1 MFSVDRQSF
10 QSLSALA
17 LFTFAFLGSE
27 FFFDSRIGL
36 LISAEGVVGAQA
48 MILGASVVGFLAYA
62 PISKLAGGRR
72 ALRAVEAIGAIAALV
87 TIAVAESALAMQI
100 AGCIGFFLLG
110 SLGAEAHWSMARAF
124 EGSPSLAK
132 GAGAAYAAGILLQFL
147 SNQFVPAGM
156 ADAAVLCVGIAALAV
171 FAAAGE
177 RDDESA
183 GQKGN
188 RATCEHAG
196 GAVATESSG
205 QISRQEQSIRASL
218 VALTKKARPEQAD
231 AGSPDRVGRPNQT
244 ARLEHTTGMQQP
256 DQANRSGQANAS
268 APQQTTPGGAK
279 NAIRAVWLLALVV
292 LLACMFSTLDN
303 VVTLANAQGSISVE
317 TWPRLFLAASGLAAG
332 VLFDIRERRY
342 MGFIMF
348 AVTVLSTI
356 SILAVEAG
364 ASPVIGLIVFY
375 LSSGFF
381 VTFFTTTFL
390 QLAPRMRTPQLWAG
404 MGRAANNLCA
414 FTVSGVSMMLTQSS
428 IAAVMIASLI
438 LFVLVSVAFVGAG
451 LFRLPSTVGEREAIQ
466 AGLAA
471 AAAPTL
477 EEVQAEFVSRSG
489 LTPREEEVLRAV
501 TADERPLKQ
510 VADDLGIS
518 LRMVQR
524 HLTSIYSKTDT
535 QTRAGLTRAF
545 FGK

>member
-1 MFSVDRQSF
+1 MFSVDRKSF

-48 MILGASVVGFLAYA
+48 MILGASVVGFLSYA

-72 ALRAVEAIGAIAALV
+72 ALRAVEAVGAIAALV
-87 TIAVAESALAMQI
+87 TIAAAESALAMQI
-100 AGCIGFFLLG
+100 AGCITFFLLG

-147 SNQFVPAGM
+147 SNQFVPASM
-156 ADAAVLCVGIAALAV
+156 ADAAVLCVGVAALAV

-177 RDDESA
+177 CNDETA
-183 GQKGN
+183 GQ
-188 RATCEHAG
+188 AA
-196 GAVATESSG
+196 ADSS
-205 QISRQEQSIRASL
+205 QQSA
-218 VALTKKARPEQAD
+218 
-231 AGSPDRVGRPNQT
+231 
-244 ARLEHTTGMQQP
+244 
-256 DQANRSGQANAS
+256 
-268 APQQTTPGGAK
+268 PGGAK
-279 NAIRAVWLLALVV
+279 TAIRAVWLLALVV

-342 MGFIMF
+342 TGFIMF

-356 SILAVEAG
+356 SILAAEAG

-375 LSSGFF
+375 VSSGFF

-390 QLAPRMRTPQLWAG
+390 QLAPRMHTPQLWAG

-414 FTVSGVSMMLTQSS
+414 FTVSGVSMMLTQSG

-477 EEVQAEFVSRSG
+477 EEVQAEFISRSG

>member
-1 MFSVDRQSF
+1 MFSVDRQSL

-62 PISKLAGGRR
+62 LISKLAGGRR
-72 ALRAVEAIGAIAALV
+72 ALRAIEAVGAIAALV
-87 TIAVAESALAMQI
+87 AIAVAESAFAMQI
-100 AGCIGFFLLG
+100 AGCVAFFLLG

-156 ADAAVLCVGIAALAV
+156 ADAAVLCVGVAALAA

-177 RDDESA
+177 QGCETA
-183 GQKGN
+183 GQK
-188 RATCEHAG
+188 
-196 GAVATESSG
+196 
-205 QISRQEQSIRASL
+205 Q
-218 VALTKKARPEQAD
+218 
-231 AGSPDRVGRPNQT
+231 
-244 ARLEHTTGMQQP
+244 
-256 DQANRSGQANAS
+256 QANAGPS
-268 APQQTTPGGAK
+268 QQATPGAAK
-279 NAIRAVWLLALVV
+279 PAIRAVWLLALVV

-332 VLFDIRERRY
+332 ALFDIRERRY

-375 LSSGFF
+375 VSSGFF

-414 FTVSGVSMMLTQSS
+414 FTVSGVSMMLTQSG

-477 EEVQAEFVSRSG
+477 EEMQAEFISRSG

-524 HLTSIYSKTDT
+524 HLTNIYSKTDT

>member
-1 MFSVDRQSF
+1 MFSVDRKSF

-62 PISKLAGGRR
+62 PISKLAGGRC
-72 ALRAVEAIGAIAALV
+72 ALRAVEAVGAIAALV
-87 TIAVAESALAMQI
+87 TIAVAESTLAMQI
-100 AGCIGFFLLG
+100 AGCIAFFLLG

-147 SNQFVPAGM
+147 SNQFVPASM
-156 ADAAVLCVGIAALAV
+156 ADAAVLCVGVAALAV

-177 RDDESA
+177 CNDETA
-183 GQKGN
+183 GQ
-188 RATCEHAG
+188 AA
-196 GAVATESSG
+196 ADSS
-205 QISRQEQSIRASL
+205 QQSA
-218 VALTKKARPEQAD
+218 
-231 AGSPDRVGRPNQT
+231 
-244 ARLEHTTGMQQP
+244 
-256 DQANRSGQANAS
+256 
-268 APQQTTPGGAK
+268 PGGAK
-279 NAIRAVWLLALVV
+279 TAIRAVWLLALVV

-332 VLFDIRERRY
+332 VLFDVRERRY

-414 FTVSGVSMMLTQSS
+414 FTVSGVSMMLTQSG

-471 AAAPTL
+471 AAAPTP
-477 EEVQAEFVSRSG
+477 EEVQAEFISRSG

-524 HLTSIYSKTDT
+524 HLTNIYSKTDT

>member
-36 LISAEGVVGAQA
+36 FISAEGVVGAQA

-72 ALRAVEAIGAIAALV
+72 ALRAVEAVGAIAALV
-87 TIAVAESALAMQI
+87 TITVAESALAMQI
-100 AGCIGFFLLG
+100 TGCIAFFLLG

-156 ADAAVLCVGIAALAV
+156 ADAAVLCVGVTALAV

-177 RDDESA
+177 RDGESA
-183 GQKGN
+183 GQKCDKTPG
-188 RATCEHAG
+188 EHAG
-196 GAVATESSG
+196 GPVAPESSG
-205 QISRQEQSIRASL
+205 RI
-218 VALTKKARPEQAD
+218 TRPEQAD
-231 AGSPDRVGRPNQT
+231 AGSSRQAAPDSVKT
-244 ARLEHTTGMQQP
+244 ATC
-256 DQANRSGQANAS
+256 
-268 APQQTTPGGAK
+268 
-279 NAIRAVWLLALVV
+279 AVWLLALVV

-332 VLFDIRERRY
+332 ALFDIRERRY

-390 QLAPRMRTPQLWAG
+390 QLAPHMRTPQLWAG

-414 FTVSGVSMMLTQSS
+414 FTVSGVSMMLTQSG

-451 LFRLPSTVGEREAIQ
+451 LFRLPSTVGEREAIK

-477 EEVQAEFVSRSG
+477 EEMQAEFISRSG

-524 HLTSIYSKTDT
+524 HLTNIYGKTDT

>member
-1 MFSVDRQSF
+1 MFSVDRKSF

-48 MILGASVVGFLAYA
+48 MILGASVVGFLSYA

-72 ALRAVEAIGAIAALV
+72 ALRAVEAVGAIAALV
-87 TIAVAESALAMQI
+87 TIAAAESALAMQI
-100 AGCIGFFLLG
+100 AGCITFFLLG

-147 SNQFVPAGM
+147 SNQFVPASM
-156 ADAAVLCVGIAALAV
+156 ADAAVLCVGVAALAV

-177 RDDESA
+177 CNDETA
-183 GQKGN
+183 GQ
-188 RATCEHAG
+188 AA
-196 GAVATESSG
+196 ADSS
-205 QISRQEQSIRASL
+205 QQSA
-218 VALTKKARPEQAD
+218 
-231 AGSPDRVGRPNQT
+231 
-244 ARLEHTTGMQQP
+244 
-256 DQANRSGQANAS
+256 
-268 APQQTTPGGAK
+268 PGGAK
-279 NAIRAVWLLALVV
+279 TAIRAVWLLALVV

-342 MGFIMF
+342 TGFIMF

-375 LSSGFF
+375 VSSGFF

-414 FTVSGVSMMLTQSS
+414 FTVSGVSMMLTQSG

-438 LFVLVSVAFVGAG
+438 LFVLVSVAFIGAG

-471 AAAPTL
+471 AAAPTP
-477 EEVQAEFVSRSG
+477 EEVQAEFISRSG

-535 QTRAGLTRAF
+535 QTRAGLTSAF

>member
-27 FFFDSRIGL
+27 FFFDSQIGL
-36 LISAEGVVGAQA
+36 FISAEGVVGAQA

-72 ALRAVEAIGAIAALV
+72 ALRAVEAVGAIAALV
-87 TIAVAESALAMQI
+87 TITVAESALAMQI
-100 AGCIGFFLLG
+100 TGCIAFFLLG

-156 ADAAVLCVGIAALAV
+156 ADAAVLCVGVAALAV

-177 RDDESA
+177 RDGESA
-183 GQKGN
+183 GQKCDKTPG
-188 RATCEHAG
+188 EHAG
-196 GAVATESSG
+196 GPVAPESSG
-205 QISRQEQSIRASL
+205 RI
-218 VALTKKARPEQAD
+218 TRPEQAD
-231 AGSPDRVGRPNQT
+231 AGSSRQAAPDSVKT
-244 ARLEHTTGMQQP
+244 ATC
-256 DQANRSGQANAS
+256 
-268 APQQTTPGGAK
+268 
-279 NAIRAVWLLALVV
+279 AVWLLALVV

-332 VLFDIRERRY
+332 ALFDIRERRY

-348 AVTVLSTI
+348 AATVLSTI

-390 QLAPRMRTPQLWAG
+390 QLAPHMRTPQLWAG

-414 FTVSGVSMMLTQSS
+414 FTVSGVSMMLTQSG

-451 LFRLPSTVGEREAIQ
+451 LFRLPSTVGEREAIK

-471 AAAPTL
+471 AAAPTV
-477 EEVQAEFVSRSG
+477 EEMQAEFISRSG

>member
-1 MFSVDRQSF
+1 MFSVDKQSL

-62 PISKLAGGRR
+62 LISKLAGGRR
-72 ALRAVEAIGAIAALV
+72 ALRAIEAVGAIAALV
-87 TIAVAESALAMQI
+87 TIAVAESAFAMQI
-100 AGCIGFFLLG
+100 AGCVAFFLLG

-124 EGSPSLAK
+124 KGSPSLAK

-156 ADAAVLCVGIAALAV
+156 ADAAVLCVGVAALAA

-177 RDDESA
+177 QGCETA
-183 GQKGN
+183 GQK
-188 RATCEHAG
+188 
-196 GAVATESSG
+196 
-205 QISRQEQSIRASL
+205 Q
-218 VALTKKARPEQAD
+218 
-231 AGSPDRVGRPNQT
+231 
-244 ARLEHTTGMQQP
+244 
-256 DQANRSGQANAS
+256 QANAGPS
-268 APQQTTPGGAK
+268 QQATPGGAK
-279 NAIRAVWLLALVV
+279 PAIRAVWLLALVV

-332 VLFDIRERRY
+332 ALFDIRERRY

-375 LSSGFF
+375 VSSGFF

-414 FTVSGVSMMLTQSS
+414 FTVSGVSMMLTQSG

-451 LFRLPSTVGEREAIQ
+451 LFRLPSTVGEREAIK

-477 EEVQAEFVSRSG
+477 EEMQAEFISRSG

-524 HLTSIYSKTDT
+524 HLTNIYSKTDT

>member
-27 FFFDSRIGL
+27 FFFDSQIGL
-36 LISAEGVVGAQA
+36 FISAEGVVGAQA

-72 ALRAVEAIGAIAALV
+72 ALRAVEAVGAIAALV
-87 TIAVAESALAMQI
+87 TITVAESALAMQI
-100 AGCIGFFLLG
+100 TGCIAFFLLG

-156 ADAAVLCVGIAALAV
+156 ADAAVLCVGVAALAV

-177 RDDESA
+177 RDGESA
-183 GQKGN
+183 GQKCDKTPG
-188 RATCEHAG
+188 EHAG
-196 GAVATESSG
+196 GPVAPESSG
-205 QISRQEQSIRASL
+205 RI
-218 VALTKKARPEQAD
+218 TRPEQAD
-231 AGSPDRVGRPNQT
+231 AGSSRQAAPDSVKT
-244 ARLEHTTGMQQP
+244 ATC
-256 DQANRSGQANAS
+256 
-268 APQQTTPGGAK
+268 
-279 NAIRAVWLLALVV
+279 AVWLLALVV

-414 FTVSGVSMMLTQSS
+414 FTVSGVSMMLTQSG

-477 EEVQAEFVSRSG
+477 EEVQAEFISRSG

-501 TADERPLKQ
+501 AADERPLKQ

>member
-1 MFSVDRQSF
+1 MFSVDRKSF

-48 MILGASVVGFLAYA
+48 MILGASVVGFLSYA

-72 ALRAVEAIGAIAALV
+72 ALRAVEAVGAIAALV
-87 TIAVAESALAMQI
+87 TIAAAESALAMQI
-100 AGCIGFFLLG
+100 AGCITFFLLG

-156 ADAAVLCVGIAALAV
+156 AGAAVLCVGVTALAV

-177 RDDESA
+177 CNDETA
-183 GQKGN
+183 GQ
-188 RATCEHAG
+188 AA
-196 GAVATESSG
+196 ADSS
-205 QISRQEQSIRASL
+205 QQSA
-218 VALTKKARPEQAD
+218 
-231 AGSPDRVGRPNQT
+231 
-244 ARLEHTTGMQQP
+244 
-256 DQANRSGQANAS
+256 
-268 APQQTTPGGAK
+268 PGGAK
-279 NAIRAVWLLALVV
+279 TAIRAVWLLALVV

-364 ASPVIGLIVFY
+364 ASPMTGLIVFY
-375 LSSGFF
+375 VSSGFF

-414 FTVSGVSMMLTQSS
+414 FTVSGVSMMLTQSG

-438 LFVLVSVAFVGAG
+438 LFVLVSVAFIGAG

-466 AGLAA
+466 AGLAG
-471 AAAPTL
+471 AAAPTP
-477 EEVQAEFVSRSG
+477 EEVQAEFISRSG

-535 QTRAGLTRAF
+535 QTRVGLTRAF

>member
-100 AGCIGFFLLG
+100 AGCIAFFLLG

-156 ADAAVLCVGIAALAV
+156 ADAAVLCVGVAALAV

-177 RDDESA
+177 RDDESV
-183 GQKGN
+183 GQ
-188 RATCEHAG
+188 T
-196 GAVATESSG
+196 T
-205 QISRQEQSIRASL
+205 
-218 VALTKKARPEQAD
+218 AD
-231 AGSPDRVGRPNQT
+231 S
-244 ARLEHTTGMQQP
+244 
-256 DQANRSGQANAS
+256 
-268 APQQTTPGGAK
+268 PQQATPDAAK
-279 NAIRAVWLLALVV
+279 PAIRAVWLLALVV

-414 FTVSGVSMMLTQSS
+414 FTVSGVSMMLTQSG

-438 LFVLVSVAFVGAG
+438 LFVLVSVAFIGAG

-471 AAAPTL
+471 AAAPTT
-477 EEVQAEFVSRSG
+477 EEAQAEFISRSG

-524 HLTSIYSKTDT
+524 HLTSIYSKTNT

>member
-48 MILGASVVGFLAYA
+48 MILGASVVGFLSYA

-72 ALRAVEAIGAIAALV
+72 ALRAVEAVGAIAALV
-87 TIAVAESALAMQI
+87 TIAAAESALAMQI
-100 AGCIGFFLLG
+100 AGCITFFLLG

-147 SNQFVPAGM
+147 SNQFVPASM
-156 ADAAVLCVGIAALAV
+156 ADAAVLCVGVAALAV

-177 RDDESA
+177 CNDETA
-183 GQKGN
+183 GQ
-188 RATCEHAG
+188 AA
-196 GAVATESSG
+196 ADSS
-205 QISRQEQSIRASL
+205 QQSA
-218 VALTKKARPEQAD
+218 
-231 AGSPDRVGRPNQT
+231 
-244 ARLEHTTGMQQP
+244 
-256 DQANRSGQANAS
+256 
-268 APQQTTPGGAK
+268 PGGAK
-279 NAIRAVWLLALVV
+279 TAIRAVWLLALVV

-375 LSSGFF
+375 VSSGFF

-390 QLAPRMRTPQLWAG
+390 QLAPRMHTPQLWAG

-414 FTVSGVSMMLTQSS
+414 FTVSGVSMMLTQSG

-477 EEVQAEFVSRSG
+477 EEVQAEFISRSG

>member
-27 FFFDSRIGL
+27 FFFDSQIGL
-36 LISAEGVVGAQA
+36 LISAEGVVSAQA

-62 PISKLAGGRR
+62 PISKLAGARR

-87 TIAVAESALAMQI
+87 TIAVAESALAIQI
-100 AGCIGFFLLG
+100 AGCIAFFLLG

-177 RDDESA
+177 RDGESA
-183 GQKGN
+183 GQKSD
-188 RATCEHAG
+188 RATGEHAG
-196 GAVATESSG
+196 GTAAAESSG
-205 QISRQEQSIRASL
+205 QITRQEQSIRASL
-218 VALTKKARPEQAD
+218 ATLTKKARPGQAD
-231 AGSPDRVGRPNQT
+231 AGS
-244 ARLEHTTGMQQP
+244 QQ
-256 DQANRSGQANAS
+256 S
-268 APQQTTPGGAK
+268 APGGAK
-279 NAIRAVWLLALVV
+279 TAIRAVWLLALVV

-375 LSSGFF
+375 VSSGFF
-381 VTFFTTTFL
+381 VTFFTATFL
-390 QLAPRMRTPQLWAG
+390 QLAPRMHTPQLWAG

-414 FTVSGVSMMLTQSS
+414 FTVSGVSMMLTQSG

-438 LFVLVSVAFVGAG
+438 LFVLVSVAFIGAG
-451 LFRLPSTVGEREAIQ
+451 LFRLPSTVGEREAIK

-477 EEVQAEFVSRSG
+477 EEVQAKFISRSG

>member
-27 FFFDSRIGL
+27 FFFDSQIGL

-72 ALRAVEAIGAIAALV
+72 AFRAIEAVGAIAALV
-87 TIAVAESALAMQI
+87 TIAIAESAFAMQI
-100 AGCIGFFLLG
+100 AGCIAFFLLG

-132 GAGAAYAAGILLQFL
+132 GAGAAYATGILLQFL

-156 ADAAVLCVGIAALAV
+156 ADAAVLCVGVAALAV

-177 RDDESA
+177 CSDETA
-183 GQKGN
+183 GQ
-188 RATCEHAG
+188 AA
-196 GAVATESSG
+196 ADSS
-205 QISRQEQSIRASL
+205 QQSA
-218 VALTKKARPEQAD
+218 
-231 AGSPDRVGRPNQT
+231 
-244 ARLEHTTGMQQP
+244 
-256 DQANRSGQANAS
+256 
-268 APQQTTPGGAK
+268 PGGAK
-279 NAIRAVWLLALVV
+279 TAIRAVWLLALVV

-375 LSSGFF
+375 VSSGFF

-414 FTVSGVSMMLTQSS
+414 FTVSGVSMMLTQSG

-438 LFVLVSVAFVGAG
+438 LFVLVSVAFIGAG

-471 AAAPTL
+471 AAAPTP
-477 EEVQAEFVSRSG
+477 EEVQAEFISRSG

-524 HLTSIYSKTDT
+524 HLTNIYSKTDT

>member
-48 MILGASVVGFLAYA
+48 MILGASVVGFLTYA

-72 ALRAVEAIGAIAALV
+72 ALRAVEAVGAIAALI
-87 TIAVAESALAMQI
+87 TIAAAESALAMQI
-100 AGCIGFFLLG
+100 AGCIAFFLLG

-147 SNQFVPAGM
+147 SNQFVSAGI
-156 ADAAVLCVGIAALAV
+156 AGAAVLCIGVAALAV

-177 RDDESA
+177 CGEETA
-183 GQKGN
+183 GQKSDG
-188 RATCEHAG
+188 TTGEHAG
-196 GAVATESSG
+196 GPVATESSG
-205 QISRQEQSIRASL
+205 QITRQEQSIRTSL
-218 VALTKKARPEQAD
+218 AALTKKAHPEQTD
-231 AGSPDRVGRPNQT
+231 TGS
-244 ARLEHTTGMQQP
+244 QQ
-256 DQANRSGQANAS
+256 S
-268 APQQTTPGGAK
+268 APGGAK
-279 NAIRAVWLLALVV
+279 TAIRAVWLLVLVV

-342 MGFIMF
+342 MGFVMF

-375 LSSGFF
+375 VSSGFF

-414 FTVSGVSMMLTQSS
+414 FTVSGFSMMLTQSG

-438 LFVLVSVAFVGAG
+438 LFVLVSVVFVGAG

-477 EEVQAEFVSRSG
+477 EEVQAEFISRSG

>member
-36 LISAEGVVGAQA
+36 FISAEGVVGAQA

-62 PISKLAGGRR
+62 PISKLTGGRR
-72 ALRAVEAIGAIAALV
+72 AFRAIEAVGAIAALV
-87 TIAVAESALAMQI
+87 TIAVAESAFAMQI
-100 AGCIGFFLLG
+100 AGCIAFFLLG

-132 GAGAAYAAGILLQFL
+132 GAAAAYAAGILLQFL
-147 SNQFVPAGM
+147 SNQFVHAGM
-156 ADAAVLCVGIAALAV
+156 ASAAVLCVGVAALAV

-177 RDDESA
+177 RDGESA
-183 GQKGN
+183 GQKSDG
-188 RATCEHAG
+188 TTGEHAG
-196 GAVATESSG
+196 GPVAPESSG
-205 QISRQEQSIRASL
+205 RITRQ
-218 VALTKKARPEQAD
+218 EQAD
-231 AGSPDRVGRPNQT
+231 AGSSRQAAPDSVKT
-244 ARLEHTTGMQQP
+244 ATC
-256 DQANRSGQANAS
+256 
-268 APQQTTPGGAK
+268 
-279 NAIRAVWLLALVV
+279 AVWLLALVV

-356 SILAVEAG
+356 SIQAIEAG

-375 LSSGFF
+375 VSSGFF

-390 QLAPRMRTPQLWAG
+390 QLAPRMHTPQLWAG

-414 FTVSGVSMMLTQSS
+414 FTVSGVSMMLTQSG

-477 EEVQAEFVSRSG
+477 EEVQAEFISRSG

-510 VADDLGIS
+510 VVDDLGIS

>member
-1 MFSVDRQSF
+1 MFSVDRQSL

-62 PISKLAGGRR
+62 LISKLAGGRR
-72 ALRAVEAIGAIAALV
+72 ALRAIEAVGAIAALV
-87 TIAVAESALAMQI
+87 TIAVAESAFAMQI
-100 AGCIGFFLLG
+100 AGCVAFFLLG

-156 ADAAVLCVGIAALAV
+156 ADAAVLCVGVAALAA

-177 RDDESA
+177 QGCETA
-183 GQKGN
+183 GQK
-188 RATCEHAG
+188 
-196 GAVATESSG
+196 
-205 QISRQEQSIRASL
+205 Q
-218 VALTKKARPEQAD
+218 
-231 AGSPDRVGRPNQT
+231 
-244 ARLEHTTGMQQP
+244 
-256 DQANRSGQANAS
+256 QANAGPS
-268 APQQTTPGGAK
+268 QQATPGAAK
-279 NAIRAVWLLALVV
+279 PAIRAVWLLALVV

-332 VLFDIRERRY
+332 ALFDIRERRY

-375 LSSGFF
+375 VSSGFF

-414 FTVSGVSMMLTQSS
+414 FTVSGVSMMLTQSG

-477 EEVQAEFVSRSG
+477 EEMQADFISRSG

-524 HLTSIYSKTDT
+524 HLTNIYSKTDT

>member
-62 PISKLAGGRR
+62 PISKLAGGRC
-72 ALRAVEAIGAIAALV
+72 ALRAVEAVGAIAALV
-87 TIAVAESALAMQI
+87 TIAVAESTLAMQI
-100 AGCIGFFLLG
+100 AGCIAFFLLG

-147 SNQFVPAGM
+147 SNQFVPASM
-156 ADAAVLCVGIAALAV
+156 ADAAVLCVGVAALAV

-177 RDDESA
+177 CNDETA
-183 GQKGN
+183 GQ
-188 RATCEHAG
+188 AA
-196 GAVATESSG
+196 ADSS
-205 QISRQEQSIRASL
+205 QQSA
-218 VALTKKARPEQAD
+218 
-231 AGSPDRVGRPNQT
+231 
-244 ARLEHTTGMQQP
+244 
-256 DQANRSGQANAS
+256 
-268 APQQTTPGGAK
+268 PGGAK
-279 NAIRAVWLLALVV
+279 TAIRAVWLLALVV

-342 MGFIMF
+342 TGFIMF

-375 LSSGFF
+375 VSSGFF

-414 FTVSGVSMMLTQSS
+414 FTVSGVSMMLTQSG

-438 LFVLVSVAFVGAG
+438 LFVLVSVAFIGAG

-471 AAAPTL
+471 AAAPTP
-477 EEVQAEFVSRSG
+477 EEVQAEFISRSG

>member
-10 QSLSALA
+10 QSLFALA

-72 ALRAVEAIGAIAALV
+72 ALRAVEAVGAIAALV
-87 TIAVAESALAMQI
+87 TITVAESALAMQI
-100 AGCIGFFLLG
+100 TGCIAFFLLG

-147 SNQFVPAGM
+147 SNQFVPAGI
-156 ADAAVLCVGIAALAV
+156 ADAAVLCIGVAALAV

-177 RDDESA
+177 RDSESA
-183 GQKGN
+183 GQKCDKTPG
-188 RATCEHAG
+188 EHAG
-196 GAVATESSG
+196 GPVAPESSG
-205 QISRQEQSIRASL
+205 RI
-218 VALTKKARPEQAD
+218 TRPEQAD
-231 AGSPDRVGRPNQT
+231 AGSSRQATPDS
-244 ARLEHTTGMQQP
+244 AKTT
-256 DQANRSGQANAS
+256 
-268 APQQTTPGGAK
+268 TC
-279 NAIRAVWLLALVV
+279 AVWLLALVM

-414 FTVSGVSMMLTQSS
+414 FTVSGVSMMLTQSG
-428 IAAVMIASLI
+428 IAAVMIVSLI

-451 LFRLPSTVGEREAIQ
+451 LFRLPSTDGERKAIQ

-471 AAAPTL
+471 AAAPTP
-477 EEVQAEFVSRSG
+477 EEMQAEFISRSG

-524 HLTSIYSKTDT
+524 HLTNIYSKTDT

>member
-1 MFSVDRQSF
+1 MFSVDRKSF

-48 MILGASVVGFLAYA
+48 MILGASVVGFLSYA

-72 ALRAVEAIGAIAALV
+72 ALRAVEAVGAIAALV
-87 TIAVAESALAMQI
+87 TIAAAESALAMQI
-100 AGCIGFFLLG
+100 AGCITFFLLG

-147 SNQFVPAGM
+147 SNQFVPASM
-156 ADAAVLCVGIAALAV
+156 ADAAVLCVGVAALAV

-177 RDDESA
+177 CNDETA
-183 GQKGN
+183 GQKGD
-188 RATCEHAG
+188 TTTGEHAG
-196 GAVATESSG
+196 GTAATKSSG
-205 QISRQEQSIRASL
+205 QITRQEQSIRASL
-218 VALTKKARPEQAD
+218 AAPTKKIRPEQAAAD
-231 AGSPDRVGRPNQT
+231 S
-244 ARLEHTTGMQQP
+244 
-256 DQANRSGQANAS
+256 
-268 APQQTTPGGAK
+268 PQQTASGGAK
-279 NAIRAVWLLALVV
+279 TAIRAVWLLALVV

-375 LSSGFF
+375 VSSGFF

-414 FTVSGVSMMLTQSS
+414 FTVSGVSMMLTQSG

-438 LFVLVSVAFVGAG
+438 LFVLVSVAFIGAG

-477 EEVQAEFVSRSG
+477 EEVQAEFISRSG

-524 HLTSIYSKTDT
+524 HLTNIYSKTDT

>member
-1 MFSVDRQSF
+1 MFSVDRKSF

-48 MILGASVVGFLAYA
+48 MILGASVVGFLSYA

-72 ALRAVEAIGAIAALV
+72 ALRAVEAVGAIAALV
-87 TIAVAESALAMQI
+87 TIAAAESALAMQI
-100 AGCIGFFLLG
+100 AGCITFFLLG

-147 SNQFVPAGM
+147 SNQFVPASM
-156 ADAAVLCVGIAALAV
+156 ADAAVLCVGVAALAV

-177 RDDESA
+177 CNDETA
-183 GQKGN
+183 GQ
-188 RATCEHAG
+188 AA
-196 GAVATESSG
+196 ADSS
-205 QISRQEQSIRASL
+205 QQSA
-218 VALTKKARPEQAD
+218 
-231 AGSPDRVGRPNQT
+231 
-244 ARLEHTTGMQQP
+244 
-256 DQANRSGQANAS
+256 
-268 APQQTTPGGAK
+268 PGGAK
-279 NAIRAVWLLALVV
+279 TAIRAVWLLALVV

-342 MGFIMF
+342 TGFIMF

-375 LSSGFF
+375 VSSGFF

-390 QLAPRMRTPQLWAG
+390 QLAPRMHTPQLWAG

-414 FTVSGVSMMLTQSS
+414 FTVSGVSMMLTQSG

-438 LFVLVSVAFVGAG
+438 LFVLVSVAFIGAG

-471 AAAPTL
+471 AAAPTP
-477 EEVQAEFVSRSG
+477 EEVQAEFISRSG

>member
-48 MILGASVVGFLAYA
+48 MILGASVVGFLSYA

-72 ALRAVEAIGAIAALV
+72 ALRAVEAVGAIAALV
-87 TIAVAESALAMQI
+87 TIAAAESALAMQI
-100 AGCIGFFLLG
+100 AGCITFFLLG

-147 SNQFVPAGM
+147 SNQFVPASM
-156 ADAAVLCVGIAALAV
+156 ADAAVLCVGVAALAV

-177 RDDESA
+177 CNDETA
-183 GQKGN
+183 GQ
-188 RATCEHAG
+188 AA
-196 GAVATESSG
+196 ADSS
-205 QISRQEQSIRASL
+205 QQSA
-218 VALTKKARPEQAD
+218 
-231 AGSPDRVGRPNQT
+231 
-244 ARLEHTTGMQQP
+244 
-256 DQANRSGQANAS
+256 
-268 APQQTTPGGAK
+268 PGGAK
-279 NAIRAVWLLALVV
+279 TAIRAVWLLALVV

-414 FTVSGVSMMLTQSS
+414 FTVSGVSMMLTQSG

-477 EEVQAEFVSRSG
+477 EEVQAEFISRSG

>member
-1 MFSVDRQSF
+1 MFSVDRQSL

-62 PISKLAGGRR
+62 LISKLAGGRR
-72 ALRAVEAIGAIAALV
+72 ALRAIEAVGAIAALV
-87 TIAVAESALAMQI
+87 TIAVAESAFAMQI
-100 AGCIGFFLLG
+100 AGCVAFFLLG
-110 SLGAEAHWSMARAF
+110 SLGAEAHWSMAHAF

-156 ADAAVLCVGIAALAV
+156 ADAAVLCVGVAALAA

-177 RDDESA
+177 QGCETA
-183 GQKGN
+183 GQNGDKP
-188 RATCEHAG
+188 AAEHADEP
-196 GAVATESSG
+196 AAPMVS
-205 QISRQEQSIRASL
+205 EQA
-218 VALTKKARPEQAD
+218 ARPEQTAAD
-231 AGSPDRVGRPNQT
+231 S
-244 ARLEHTTGMQQP
+244 P
-256 DQANRSGQANAS
+256 DQANRPSQTSAS
-268 APQQTTPGGAK
+268 TPQQAAPGGAK
-279 NAIRAVWLLALVV
+279 PAIRAVWLLALVV

-375 LSSGFF
+375 VSSGFF

-414 FTVSGVSMMLTQSS
+414 FTVSGVSMMLTQSG

-451 LFRLPSTVGEREAIQ
+451 LFRLPSTVGEREVIK

-477 EEVQAEFVSRSG
+477 EEMQAEFISRSG

-524 HLTSIYSKTDT
+524 HLTNIYSKTDT

>member
-27 FFFDSRIGL
+27 FFFDSQIGL

-72 ALRAVEAIGAIAALV
+72 ALRAVEAVGAIAALV

-100 AGCIGFFLLG
+100 AGCIAFFLLG

-147 SNQFVPAGM
+147 SNQFVPADI
-156 ADAAVLCVGIAALAV
+156 ADAAVLCIGVAALAV
-171 FAAAGE
+171 FAAARE
-177 RDDESA
+177 CDNESA
-183 GQKGN
+183 GQKCDKTPG
-188 RATCEHAG
+188 EHAG
-196 GAVATESSG
+196 GPVAPESSG
-205 QISRQEQSIRASL
+205 RITRQEQSIRASR
-218 VALTKKARPEQAD
+218 AAAD
-231 AGSPDRVGRPNQT
+231 SS
-244 ARLEHTTGMQQP
+244 QQ
-256 DQANRSGQANAS
+256 S
-268 APQQTTPGGAK
+268 APGGAK
-279 NAIRAVWLLALVV
+279 TAIRAVWLLALVV

-375 LSSGFF
+375 VSSGFF

-390 QLAPRMRTPQLWAG
+390 QLAPRMHTPQLWAG

-414 FTVSGVSMMLTQSS
+414 FTVSGVSMMLTRSG

-477 EEVQAEFVSRSG
+477 EEVQAEFISRSG

-524 HLTSIYSKTDT
+524 HLTNIYSKTDT

>member
-36 LISAEGVVGAQA
+36 FISAEGVVSAQA

-62 PISKLAGGRR
+62 LISKLAGGRR
-72 ALRAVEAIGAIAALV
+72 ALRAVEAAGAIAALI
-87 TIAVAESALAMQI
+87 TIAATESSLAMQI
-100 AGCIGFFLLG
+100 AGCIAFFLMG
-110 SLGAEAHWSMARAF
+110 SLGAEAHWSMAHAF
-124 EGSPSLAK
+124 EGSSSLAK
-132 GAGAAYAAGILLQFL
+132 GAGAAYAAGILLQFA

-156 ADAAVLCVGIAALAV
+156 TDAAVLCVGVAALAV

-177 RDDESA
+177 RNGESA
-183 GQKGN
+183 GQKAGEP
-188 RATCEHAG
+188 ATPK
-196 GAVATESSG
+196 SS
-205 QISRQEQSIRASL
+205 
-218 VALTKKARPEQAD
+218 EQAAAD
-231 AGSPDRVGRPNQT
+231 P
-244 ARLEHTTGMQQP
+244 
-256 DQANRSGQANAS
+256 
-268 APQQTTPGGAK
+268 PQQTAPGGAK
-279 NAIRAVWLLALVV
+279 TAIRAVWLLALVV

-414 FTVSGVSMMLTQSS
+414 FTVSGVSMMLTQSG

-477 EEVQAEFVSRSG
+477 EEVQAEFISRSG

-524 HLTSIYSKTDT
+524 HLTNIYSKTDT

>member
-72 ALRAVEAIGAIAALV
+72 ALRAVEAVGAIAALV

-100 AGCIGFFLLG
+100 AGCIAFFLLG
-110 SLGAEAHWSMARAF
+110 SLGAEAHWSMAHAF
-124 EGSPSLAK
+124 EGSPSLAQ

-156 ADAAVLCVGIAALAV
+156 AGAAVLCVGVAALAV

-183 GQKGN
+183 GQ
-188 RATCEHAG
+188 T
-196 GAVATESSG
+196 T
-205 QISRQEQSIRASL
+205 
-218 VALTKKARPEQAD
+218 AD
-231 AGSPDRVGRPNQT
+231 S
-244 ARLEHTTGMQQP
+244 
-256 DQANRSGQANAS
+256 
-268 APQQTTPGGAK
+268 PQQATPDAAK
-279 NAIRAVWLLALVV
+279 TAIRAVWLLALVV

-375 LSSGFF
+375 VSSGFF

-414 FTVSGVSMMLTQSS
+414 FTVSGVSMMLTQSG

-438 LFVLVSVAFVGAG
+438 LFVLVSVAFIGAG
-451 LFRLPSTVGEREAIQ
+451 LFRLPSTVGEREAIK

-477 EEVQAEFVSRSG
+477 EEVQAEFISRSG

>member
-1 MFSVDRQSF
+1 MFSVDRKSF

-72 ALRAVEAIGAIAALV
+72 ALRAVEAVGAIAALV

-100 AGCIGFFLLG
+100 AGCIAFFLLG
-110 SLGAEAHWSMARAF
+110 SLGAEAHWSMAHAF

-156 ADAAVLCVGIAALAV
+156 AGAAVLCVGTAALAV

-177 RDDESA
+177 RDGESA
-183 GQKGN
+183 GQKQQ
-188 RATCEHAG
+188 AT
-196 GAVATESSG
+196 
-205 QISRQEQSIRASL
+205 
-218 VALTKKARPEQAD
+218 
-231 AGSPDRVGRPNQT
+231 PD
-244 ARLEHTTGMQQP
+244 
-256 DQANRSGQANAS
+256 S
-268 APQQTTPGGAK
+268 AKP
-279 NAIRAVWLLALVV
+279 AIRAAWLLALVV

-404 MGRAANNLCA
+404 MGRAANNLCT
-414 FTVSGVSMMLTQSS
+414 FTVSGVSMMLTQSG

-471 AAAPTL
+471 AAAPTP
-477 EEVQAEFVSRSG
+477 EEMQAEFISRSG

>member
-48 MILGASVVGFLAYA
+48 MILGASVVGFLAYSL
-62 PISKLAGGRR
+62 ISKLAGGRR
-72 ALRAVEAIGAIAALV
+72 ALRAVEAVGTIAALI
-87 TIAVAESALAMQI
+87 TIAATESSLAMQI
-100 AGCIGFFLLG
+100 AGCIAFFLMG

-124 EGSPSLAK
+124 EGSSSLAK
-132 GAGAAYAAGILLQFL
+132 GAGTAYAAGILLQFA
-147 SNQFVPAGM
+147 SNQFVSAGI
-156 ADAAVLCVGIAALAV
+156 ASAAVLCVGVAALAV

-177 RDDESA
+177 QGCETA
-183 GQKGN
+183 GQKGDEP
-188 RATCEHAG
+188 ATSK
-196 GAVATESSG
+196 SSG
-205 QISRQEQSIRASL
+205 QMTRQDQAIRPRL
-218 VALTKKARPEQAD
+218 VAQLKKARPEQTA
-231 AGSPDRVGRPNQT
+231 AGSPEQTNRPSQT
-244 ARLEHTTGMQQP
+244 
-256 DQANRSGQANAS
+256 NAC
-268 APQQTTPGGAK
+268 APQQTTLGGAK
-279 NAIRAVWLLALVV
+279 TAIRAVWLLALVV

-332 VLFDIRERRY
+332 ALFDIRERRY

-414 FTVSGVSMMLTQSS
+414 FTVSGVSMMLTQSG

-438 LFVLVSVAFVGAG
+438 MFVLVSVAFVGAG

-477 EEVQAEFVSRSG
+477 EEMQAEFISQSG

-501 TADERPLKQ
+501 TTDERPLKQ

-524 HLTSIYSKTDT
+524 HLTNIYGKTDT

>member
-1 MFSVDRQSF
+1 MFSVDRKSF

-72 ALRAVEAIGAIAALV
+72 ALRAVEAVGAIAALV

-100 AGCIGFFLLG
+100 AGCIAFFLLG
-110 SLGAEAHWSMARAF
+110 SLGAEAHWSMAHAF

-147 SNQFVPAGM
+147 SNQFVPASM
-156 ADAAVLCVGIAALAV
+156 ADAAVLCVGVAALAV

-177 RDDESA
+177 CNDETA
-183 GQKGN
+183 GQ
-188 RATCEHAG
+188 AA
-196 GAVATESSG
+196 ADSS
-205 QISRQEQSIRASL
+205 QQSA
-218 VALTKKARPEQAD
+218 
-231 AGSPDRVGRPNQT
+231 
-244 ARLEHTTGMQQP
+244 
-256 DQANRSGQANAS
+256 
-268 APQQTTPGGAK
+268 PGGAK
-279 NAIRAVWLLALVV
+279 TAIRAVWLLALVV

-342 MGFIMF
+342 TGFIMF

-375 LSSGFF
+375 VSSGFF

-414 FTVSGVSMMLTQSS
+414 FTVSGVSMMLTQSG

-438 LFVLVSVAFVGAG
+438 LFVLVSVAFIGAG

-471 AAAPTL
+471 AAAPTP
-477 EEVQAEFVSRSG
+477 EEVQAEFISRSG

-524 HLTSIYSKTDT
+524 HLTNIYSKTDT

>member
-1 MFSVDRQSF
+1 MFSVDRKSF

-48 MILGASVVGFLAYA
+48 MILGASVVGFLSYA

-72 ALRAVEAIGAIAALV
+72 ALRAVEAVGAIAALV
-87 TIAVAESALAMQI
+87 TIAAAESALAMQI
-100 AGCIGFFLLG
+100 AGCITFFLLG
-110 SLGAEAHWSMARAF
+110 NLGAEAHWSMARAF

-156 ADAAVLCVGIAALAV
+156 ADAAVLCVGVAALAV

-177 RDDESA
+177 RNDETA
-183 GQKGN
+183 GQ
-188 RATCEHAG
+188 AA
-196 GAVATESSG
+196 ADSS
-205 QISRQEQSIRASL
+205 QQSA
-218 VALTKKARPEQAD
+218 
-231 AGSPDRVGRPNQT
+231 
-244 ARLEHTTGMQQP
+244 
-256 DQANRSGQANAS
+256 
-268 APQQTTPGGAK
+268 PGGAK
-279 NAIRAVWLLALVV
+279 TAIRAVWLLALVV

-332 VLFDIRERRY
+332 ALFDIRERRY

-348 AVTVLSTI
+348 TVTVLSTI

-375 LSSGFF
+375 VSSGFF

-414 FTVSGVSMMLTQSS
+414 FTVSGVSMMLTQSG

-438 LFVLVSVAFVGAG
+438 LFVLVSVAFIGAG

-471 AAAPTL
+471 AAAPTP
-477 EEVQAEFVSRSG
+477 EEVQAEFISRSG

-545 FGK
+545 FEK

>member
-1 MFSVDRQSF
+1 MFSVDKQSL

-72 ALRAVEAIGAIAALV
+72 ALRAVEAVGAIAALV

-100 AGCIGFFLLG
+100 AGCIAFFLLG

-147 SNQFVPAGM
+147 SNQFAPAGM
-156 ADAAVLCVGIAALAV
+156 ANAAVLCVGVAALAV

-177 RDDESA
+177 RDGESA
-183 GQKGN
+183 GQ
-188 RATCEHAG
+188 AA
-196 GAVATESSG
+196 ADSS
-205 QISRQEQSIRASL
+205 QQSA
-218 VALTKKARPEQAD
+218 
-231 AGSPDRVGRPNQT
+231 
-244 ARLEHTTGMQQP
+244 
-256 DQANRSGQANAS
+256 
-268 APQQTTPGGAK
+268 PGGAK
-279 NAIRAVWLLALVV
+279 TAIRAVWLLALVV

-332 VLFDIRERRY
+332 ALFDIRERRY

-414 FTVSGVSMMLTQSS
+414 FTVSGVSMMLTQSG

-477 EEVQAEFVSRSG
+477 EEVQAEFISRSG

-524 HLTSIYSKTDT
+524 HLTNIYSKTDT

>member
-36 LISAEGVVGAQA
+36 LISAERVVGAQA
-48 MILGASVVGFLAYA
+48 MILGASVIGFLAYGLIA
-62 PISKLAGGRR
+62 KVAGGRR
-72 ALRAVEAIGAIAALV
+72 AFRAIEAVGAIAALV
-87 TIAVAESALAMQI
+87 TIAAAESALAMQI
-100 AGCIGFFLLG
+100 AGCIAFFLLG

-156 ADAAVLCVGIAALAV
+156 AGAAVLCVGVAALAV
-171 FAAAGE
+171 FAAGE
-177 RDDESA
+177 QGCEPA
-183 GQKGN
+183 NQKDNG
-188 RATCEHAG
+188 ATSEQIG
-196 GAVATESSG
+196 GAVASKSSEIKT
-205 QISRQEQSIRASL
+205 QQDQAIRPRL
-218 VALTKKARPEQAD
+218 VAQPKKARPEQTD
-231 AGSPDRVGRPNQT
+231 AGSPD
-244 ARLEHTTGMQQP
+244 
-256 DQANRSGQANAS
+256 QANRPSQAS
-268 APQQTTPGGAK
+268 PDSPQQAT
-279 NAIRAVWLLALVV
+279 RAVWLLALVV

-375 LSSGFF
+375 VSSGFF

-390 QLAPRMRTPQLWAG
+390 QLAPRMHTPQLWAG

-414 FTVSGVSMMLTQSS
+414 FTVSGVSMMLTQSG

-477 EEVQAEFVSRSG
+477 EEVQAEFISRSG

>member
-36 LISAEGVVGAQA
+36 IVSAEGVVGAQA

-62 PISKLAGGRR
+62 LISKLAGGRR
-72 ALRAVEAIGAIAALV
+72 ALRAIEAAGAIAALV
-87 TIAVAESALAMQI
+87 SIALTENAFAMQI
-100 AGCIGFFLLG
+100 AGCIAFFLLG

-147 SNQFVPAGM
+147 SNQFMPAGM
-156 ADAAVLCVGIAALAV
+156 ADAAVLCVGVAALAV

-177 RDDESA
+177 QSCESA
-183 GQKGN
+183 GQKQQ
-188 RATCEHAG
+188 AT
-196 GAVATESSG
+196 
-205 QISRQEQSIRASL
+205 
-218 VALTKKARPEQAD
+218 
-231 AGSPDRVGRPNQT
+231 PD
-244 ARLEHTTGMQQP
+244 
-256 DQANRSGQANAS
+256 
-268 APQQTTPGGAK
+268 GAK
-279 NAIRAVWLLALVV
+279 PAIRAVWLLALVV

-414 FTVSGVSMMLTQSS
+414 FTVSGVSMMLTQSG

-438 LFVLVSVAFVGAG
+438 LFVLVSAAFVGAG
-451 LFRLPSTVGEREAIQ
+451 LFRLPSTVGEREAIK

-477 EEVQAEFVSRSG
+477 EEMQAEFISRSG

>member
-1 MFSVDRQSF
+1 MFSVDKQSL

-27 FFFDSRIGL
+27 FFFDSQIGL

-72 ALRAVEAIGAIAALV
+72 ALRAVEAVGAIAALV

-100 AGCIGFFLLG
+100 AGCIAFFLLG

-147 SNQFVPAGM
+147 SNQFVTAIMAGT
-156 ADAAVLCVGIAALAV
+156 AVLCVGIAALAV
-171 FAAAGE
+171 FAAARE

-183 GQKGN
+183 GQT
-188 RATCEHAG
+188 AAD
-196 GAVATESSG
+196 SS
-205 QISRQEQSIRASL
+205 Q
-218 VALTKKARPEQAD
+218 
-231 AGSPDRVGRPNQT
+231 QT
-244 ARLEHTTGMQQP
+244 A
-256 DQANRSGQANAS
+256 S
-268 APQQTTPGGAK
+268 GGAK
-279 NAIRAVWLLALVV
+279 TAIRAVWLLALVV

-375 LSSGFF
+375 VSSGFF
-381 VTFFTTTFL
+381 VTFFTATFL

-414 FTVSGVSMMLTQSS
+414 FTVSGVSMMLTQSG

-477 EEVQAEFVSRSG
+477 EEVQAEFISRSG

>member
-36 LISAEGVVGAQA
+36 FISAEGVVGAQA

-62 PISKLAGGRR
+62 PISKLTGGRR
-72 ALRAVEAIGAIAALV
+72 AFRAIEAVGAIAALV
-87 TIAVAESALAMQI
+87 TIAVAESAFAMQI
-100 AGCIGFFLLG
+100 AGCIAFFLLG

-156 ADAAVLCVGIAALAV
+156 ASAAVLCVGVAALAV

-177 RDDESA
+177 RDGESA
-183 GQKGN
+183 GQKSDG
-188 RATCEHAG
+188 TTGEHAG
-196 GAVATESSG
+196 GPVAPESSG
-205 QISRQEQSIRASL
+205 RITRQ
-218 VALTKKARPEQAD
+218 EQAD
-231 AGSPDRVGRPNQT
+231 AGSSRQAAPDSVKT
-244 ARLEHTTGMQQP
+244 ATC
-256 DQANRSGQANAS
+256 
-268 APQQTTPGGAK
+268 
-279 NAIRAVWLLALVV
+279 AVWLLALVV

-381 VTFFTTTFL
+381 VPFFTTTFL

-414 FTVSGVSMMLTQSS
+414 FTVSGVSMMLTQSG

-477 EEVQAEFVSRSG
+477 EEVQAEFISRSG

-510 VADDLGIS
+510 VVDDLGIS

>member
-1 MFSVDRQSF
+1 MFSVDKQSL

-72 ALRAVEAIGAIAALV
+72 ALRAVEAVGAIAALV

-100 AGCIGFFLLG
+100 AGCITFFLLG

-177 RDDESA
+177 RDGESA
-183 GQKGN
+183 GQ
-188 RATCEHAG
+188 AA
-196 GAVATESSG
+196 ADSS
-205 QISRQEQSIRASL
+205 Q
-218 VALTKKARPEQAD
+218 
-231 AGSPDRVGRPNQT
+231 QT
-244 ARLEHTTGMQQP
+244 A
-256 DQANRSGQANAS
+256 
-268 APQQTTPGGAK
+268 PGGAK
-279 NAIRAVWLLALVV
+279 TAIRAVWLLALVV

-317 TWPRLFLAASGLAAG
+317 TWPRLFLAASGLTAG

-375 LSSGFF
+375 VSSGFF

-414 FTVSGVSMMLTQSS
+414 FTVSGVSMMLTQSG

-477 EEVQAEFVSRSG
+477 EEVQAEFISRSG

>member
-36 LISAEGVVGAQA
+36 LISAERVVGAQA
-48 MILGASVVGFLAYA
+48 MILGASVIGFLAYGLIA
-62 PISKLAGGRR
+62 KVAGGRR
-72 ALRAVEAIGAIAALV
+72 AFRAIEAVGAIAALV
-87 TIAVAESALAMQI
+87 TIAAAESALAMQI
-100 AGCIGFFLLG
+100 AGCIAFFLLG
-110 SLGAEAHWSMARAF
+110 SLGAEVHWSMARAF

-147 SNQFVPAGM
+147 SNQFVTAGM
-156 ADAAVLCVGIAALAV
+156 ADAAVLCVGVAALAV
-171 FAAAGE
+171 FVAAGE
-177 RDDESA
+177 HDGESA
-183 GQKGN
+183 GQ
-188 RATCEHAG
+188 AA
-196 GAVATESSG
+196 ADSS
-205 QISRQEQSIRASL
+205 QQSA
-218 VALTKKARPEQAD
+218 
-231 AGSPDRVGRPNQT
+231 
-244 ARLEHTTGMQQP
+244 
-256 DQANRSGQANAS
+256 
-268 APQQTTPGGAK
+268 PGGAK
-279 NAIRAVWLLALVV
+279 TAIRAVWLLALVV

-375 LSSGFF
+375 VSSGFF

-390 QLAPRMRTPQLWAG
+390 QLAPRMHTPQLWAG

-414 FTVSGVSMMLTQSS
+414 FTVSGVSMMLTQSG

-477 EEVQAEFVSRSG
+477 EEVQAEFISRSG

-545 FGK
+545 FRK

>member
-27 FFFDSRIGL
+27 FFFDSQIGL
-36 LISAEGVVGAQA
+36 FISAEGVVGAQA

-72 ALRAVEAIGAIAALV
+72 ALRAVEAVGAIAALV
-87 TIAVAESALAMQI
+87 TITVAESALAMQI
-100 AGCIGFFLLG
+100 TGCIAFFLLG

-156 ADAAVLCVGIAALAV
+156 ADAAVLCVGVAALAV

-177 RDDESA
+177 RDGESA
-183 GQKGN
+183 GQKCDKTPG
-188 RATCEHAG
+188 EHAG
-196 GAVATESSG
+196 GPVAPESSG
-205 QISRQEQSIRASL
+205 RI
-218 VALTKKARPEQAD
+218 TRPEQAD
-231 AGSPDRVGRPNQT
+231 AGSSRQAAPDSVKT
-244 ARLEHTTGMQQP
+244 ATC
-256 DQANRSGQANAS
+256 
-268 APQQTTPGGAK
+268 
-279 NAIRAVWLLALVV
+279 AVWLLALVV

-332 VLFDIRERRY
+332 ALFDIRERRY

-414 FTVSGVSMMLTQSS
+414 FTVSGVSMMLTQSG

-438 LFVLVSVAFVGAG
+438 LFVLVSVAFVGAE
-451 LFRLPSTVGEREAIQ
+451 LFRLPSTVGEREAIK

-477 EEVQAEFVSRSG
+477 EEMQAEFISRSG

>member
-27 FFFDSRIGL
+27 FFFDSQIGL
-36 LISAEGVVGAQA
+36 FISAEGVVGAQA

-72 ALRAVEAIGAIAALV
+72 ALRAVEAVGAIAALV
-87 TIAVAESALAMQI
+87 TITVAESALAMQI
-100 AGCIGFFLLG
+100 TGCIAFFLLG

-156 ADAAVLCVGIAALAV
+156 ADAAVLCVGVAALAV

-177 RDDESA
+177 RDGESA
-183 GQKGN
+183 GQKCDKTPG
-188 RATCEHAG
+188 EHAG
-196 GAVATESSG
+196 GPVAPESSG
-205 QISRQEQSIRASL
+205 RI
-218 VALTKKARPEQAD
+218 TRPEQAD
-231 AGSPDRVGRPNQT
+231 AGSSRQAAPDSVKT
-244 ARLEHTTGMQQP
+244 ATC
-256 DQANRSGQANAS
+256 
-268 APQQTTPGGAK
+268 
-279 NAIRAVWLLALVV
+279 AVWLLALVV

-332 VLFDIRERRY
+332 ALFDIRERRY

-375 LSSGFF
+375 VSSGFF

-414 FTVSGVSMMLTQSS
+414 FTVSGVSMMLTQSG

-438 LFVLVSVAFVGAG
+438 LFVLVSVAFIGAG

-471 AAAPTL
+471 AAAPTP
-477 EEVQAEFVSRSG
+477 EEVQAEFISRSG